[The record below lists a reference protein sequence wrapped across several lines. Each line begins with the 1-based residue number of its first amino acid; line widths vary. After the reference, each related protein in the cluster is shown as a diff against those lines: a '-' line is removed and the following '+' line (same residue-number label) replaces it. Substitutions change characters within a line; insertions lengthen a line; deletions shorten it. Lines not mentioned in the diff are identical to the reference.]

1 MSLIGTK
8 AEGKCTVNGQTVGVD
23 ELIETE
29 IIDLETANRCF
40 YYLWELYFSSTREP
54 DNWEYMYG
62 EISSQV
68 SAFKILL
75 DRITDNLL
83 AVYGMASDYHAAQL
97 AILSSNAMPQ
107 TNTQNHPTH

>member
-1 MSLIGTK
+1 MALIGTK
-8 AEGKCTVNGQTVGVD
+8 AEDKCTVNGRTVDVD

-29 IIDLETANRCF
+29 IIDLETANKCF
-40 YYLWELYFSSTREP
+40 HYLWELYFAGTREP
-54 DNWEYMYG
+54 DNWTYMYG

-83 AVYGMASDYHAAQL
+83 AAYGIASDYHAAHL
-97 AILSSNAMPQ
+97 AILSSNARPDV
-107 TNTQNHPTH
+107 NA

>member
-29 IIDLETANRCF
+29 IIDLETANRF
-40 YYLWELYFSSTREP
+40 FHYLWDAYFSGTRGP
-54 DNWEYMYG
+54 DNWKYMYG

-68 SAFKILL
+68 SAFKVLL
-75 DRITDNLL
+75 DRITDDLL
-83 AVYGMASDYHAAQL
+83 AAYGMASEYHAAQL
-97 AILSSNAMPQ
+97 AILSSNARP
-107 TNTQNHPTH
+107 NFKEDS